1 MPDIS
6 IHSNDEHFHC
16 YQNITPSDCSDR
28 ASRAGGKESEEGVFD
43 KSALPKFMRKQRH
56 VTTQLLKLHTFLG
69 LYSAR
74 VANAASFRGG

>member
-1 MPDIS
+1 MTSTFIVTKILRHLTAVIGRPG
-6 IHSNDEHFHC
+6 
-16 YQNITPSDCSDR
+16 R
-28 ASRAGGKESEEGVFD
+28 GGKDSEEGVFD

>member
-1 MPDIS
+1 MSDIS

-16 YQNITPSDCSDR
+16 YQNITPYDCSDW
-28 ASRAGGKESEEGVFD
+28 ASRAGGKDSEEGVFD

-56 VTTQLLKLHTFLG
+56 VTTQLHTFLG

-74 VANAASFRGG
+74 LANAASFRGG